1 MSLDA
6 QVKDPDHNYQG
17 MTDPKNCPAF
27 VNDFDCRS
35 SDIDPKYH
43 VLQQKVQHHPP
54 MMCCLDLSSC
64 HQQLVLDAPAAVF
77 CRDEGPKPP
86 FLLRQKEALSL
97 ATGCR
102 CSLQTWHSCCAGIQK
117 GVSATQLRPARNE
130 WHTLC
135 AVPQGNS
142 ACPRLACKCKWCAPS
157 LCGVQAFAPAMTHP
171 AQRGNSQRANCSGP
185 IAK

>member
-1 MSLDA
+1 MSLNA

-35 SDIDPKYH
+35 PDIDPKYR

-77 CRDEGPKPP
+77 CRDEGPKD
-86 FLLRQKEALSL
+86 LL
-97 ATGCR
+97 
-102 CSLQTWHSCCAGIQK
+102 
-117 GVSATQLRPARNE
+117 SATSEGGTVPCYWVQMQPADMALLLCRNSE
-130 WHTLC
+130 RCFSHTTATC
-135 AVPQGNS
+135 TQ
-142 ACPRLACKCKWCAPS
+142 
-157 LCGVQAFAPAMTHP
+157 
-171 AQRGNSQRANCSGP
+171 
-185 IAK
+185 